1 MTMALD
7 DLLHAIERAAET
19 EIRAIRAAG
28 EAEAAHIESDAAQ
41 ARAQR
46 IAAAIA
52 AFDGDRRAAADL
64 ELATAARCAQAD
76 VLAARTAMLDRI
88 RAAICAELPAL
99 VADQPRLGAGLLA
112 AVLAYAGDAAGTLR
126 CAPSLVDAAR
136 PAPSSSSRP
145 ARGSTRRSPRCSN
158 ASGPGWPARPWRWSA
173 SDERGQPIERG
184 EREPGWDGRGR
195 RPRARPGHHRD
206 LGRRAHGDRSRARR
220 ARARGRAGARRTH
233 APGRNR

>member
-7 DLLHAIERAAET
+7 DLLHAIERDAET

-28 EAEAAHIESDAAQ
+28 EAEAARIEADAAQ

-52 AFDGDRRAAADL
+52 AFAGDRRAAADL

-76 VLAARTAMLDRI
+76 LLAARSAMLDRI

-99 VADQPRLGAGLLA
+99 VADQPRLGARLLA

-136 PAPSSSSRP
+136 AAAPPSLRVEGDPAV
-145 ARGSTRRSPRCSN
+145 STGAIVELAAGTRID
-158 ASGPGWPARPWRWSA
+158 ATLAA
-173 SDERGQPIERG
+173 LL
-184 EREPGWDGRGR
+184 EREWPGLACEALAMERVG
-195 RPRARPGHHRD
+195 
-206 LGRRAHGDRSRARR
+206 
-220 ARARGRAGARRTH
+220 
-233 APGRNR
+233 